1 MQISLIKR
9 FHEKYCHHVFP
20 YLLEILPWKKEFSL
34 NALFNVIWKGDSL
47 WSASGRNFQGIPWMH
62 SLMQLENELFVWV
75 KFNTWIE
82 AFVQLLDEW
91 MYIKRRLS
99 LIVQVNVVLNRA
111 VVVDSDW
118 CFDWR
123 FNLCGSHLQ
132 SQSELCHISSWY
144 YALVIDLWLV
154 NYISMLL
161 QQKYNWILKG
171 WQVPPIKAH
180 FRILCSCCYF
190 GKPDPWSTYGSIDP
204 DPTACDPSSQR
215 CDPWSHPHF
224 LLLIPD
230 PIYLVTNLNGCFP
243 IVSYQCVMSACY

>member
-9 FHEKYCHHVFP
+9 FHEKNCHHVFP

-62 SLMQLENELFVWV
+62 SLLQLENELFVWV

-132 SQSELCHISSWY
+132 SQSELCHISWWY

-161 QQKYNWILKG
+161 VVYQ
-171 WQVPPIKAH
+171 
-180 FRILCSCCYF
+180 
-190 GKPDPWSTYGSIDP
+190 
-204 DPTACDPSSQR
+204 SSH
-215 CDPWSHPHF
+215 DVIGYEDS
-224 LLLIPD
+224 
-230 PIYLVTNLNGCFP
+230 
-243 IVSYQCVMSACY
+243 